1 MSAITPLMPRQKVPS
16 LSVPLVGGGTWS
28 LADQSPENFTMV
40 VFYRGLHCP
49 ICGKYLK
56 DLDTKLAD
64 FAKRGVNVVVVSSDD
79 EDRATEA
86 KAKWE
91 LENIHLG
98 YGLDLDT
105 AREWG
110 LYISTSNGM
119 TSSGYEEPAVFSE
132 PGLFLVRPDGTLY
145 FGTVQTMPF
154 ARPAFDQILGAL
166 DFVIAKN
173 YPARGEVIDH
183 TNP

>member
-1 MSAITPLMPRQKVPS
+1 MSVITPLMPRQKVPS

-64 FAKRGVNVVVVSSDD
+64 FAKRGVNVVVVSSDG

-91 LENIHLG
+91 LENVDLG
-98 YGLDLDT
+98 YGLDLDN

-110 LYISTSNGM
+110 LYISTSNGV

-132 PGLFLVRPDGTLY
+132 PGLCFWSARMARFISAPSRPCRLLVRRSIRSL
-145 FGTVQTMPF
+145 
-154 ARPAFDQILGAL
+154 ARLIS
-166 DFVIAKN
+166 
-173 YPARGEVIDH
+173 
-183 TNP
+183 